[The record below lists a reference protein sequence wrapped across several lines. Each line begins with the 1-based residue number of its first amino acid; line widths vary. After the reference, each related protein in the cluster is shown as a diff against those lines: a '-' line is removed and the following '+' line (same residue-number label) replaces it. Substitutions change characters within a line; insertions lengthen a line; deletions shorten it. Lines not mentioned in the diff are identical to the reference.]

1 MDTSFIT
8 LQQILFISG
17 YKHCG
22 FLINGRII
30 VVTIVYHSVGAA
42 VINSQTC
49 VNISSNKHEVAS
61 AC

>member
-8 LQQILFISG
+8 LEQILFISG

-22 FLINGRII
+22 LLINGNVI
-30 VVTIVYHSVGAA
+30 VVTIVHHSVGAA
-42 VINSQTC
+42 VIYSQTC
-49 VNISSNKHEVAS
+49 VNISSNKHAVAS

>member
-8 LQQILFISG
+8 LQQTLFVSG

-22 FLINGRII
+22 LLINGSII
-30 VVTIVYHSVGAA
+30 VVAIVHHSVGAA
-42 VINSQTC
+42 VIHSQAC